1 MCVVLCVCVCVLVCV
16 CVCVGVCVF
25 QVELLC
31 EESLPSN
38 YPPTH
43 LPTVPHSLCQATA
56 LSCSLVSR
64 HGSDVGAEC
73 FQCTVVSAWLW
84 DPVWDLV
91 TLRDLKQIQMKDC
104 CTRSGQQQNRHQ
116 NLDAGICMCACDSG
130 CWCCKCLPGS
140 WALCHQSYRCHS
152 QGHTPRRSNMCPVLL
167 TLSGEFLTFMGGL
180 LGSAFPVLQTLH
192 RVFCSRFVK
201 SSVRLRSVS

>member
-1 MCVVLCVCVCVLVCV
+1 MGFQRTWQIAHALKHYADECQAHGFSLQVSTSVCVC
-16 CVCVGVCVF
+16 VCVF

-116 NLDAGICMCACDSG
+116 NLDVGICMCARDF
-130 CWCCKCLPGS
+130 
-140 WALCHQSYRCHS
+140 R
-152 QGHTPRRSNMCPVLL
+152 VLVL
-167 TLSGEFLTFMGGL
+167 QMFTWQLGTLS
-180 LGSAFPVLQTLH
+180 PI
-192 RVFCSRFVK
+192 
-201 SSVRLRSVS
+201 SVSFSRSYTQTVQHVPSSTNALR